1 MTRIA
6 LPDDAISKLRTA
18 TDSVE
23 ICTASG
29 DVVGVYS
36 PKQDYATEHSAN
48 FDTSL
53 DISREEL
60 RRRAERGTGRPLAD
74 LLQEWEKRK

>member
-1 MTRIA
+1 MTKLTIDREIA
-6 LPDDAISKLRTA
+6 SKLDA
-18 TDSVE
+18 FQTDVE
-23 ICTASG
+23 LRSAEG
-29 DVVGVYS
+29 NLLGH
-36 PKQDYATEHSAN
+36 YAPEHAN

-60 RRRAERGTGRPLAD
+60 RRRAERATGRPLTD